1 MEITKHLFR
10 SKLSLSIPYC
20 SKILLC
26 YLKPAFNGLPLFL
39 LGFQFNLMMMHVQSK
54 THKTIFWQMYSW
66 QLIIIVRCIIVMH
79 NIISYCDI
87 TKRNSLSWWVKPQ
100 KLREHFTKKTL
111 SYSEWNSIF
120 IFGISKKRGQ
130 PHEGKFWNFL
140 LGKNDFVNRILGW
153 KICLC
158 N

>member
-10 SKLSLSIPYC
+10 SKLSFSIPYC

-26 YLKPAFNGLPLFL
+26 YLKPAFNCLLLFF

-54 THKTIFWQMYSW
+54 AHKTIFWQMGNNKLLLW
-66 QLIIIVRCIIVMH
+66 DAIVMH

-87 TKRNSLSWWVKPQ
+87 TKRNFLSPGGSNGKNYMNTLLKKLFHAVKGTVSLF
-100 KLREHFTKKTL
+100 L
-111 SYSEWNSIF
+111 
-120 IFGISKKRGQ
+120 GISKKRGQ

-140 LGKNDFVNRILGW
+140 LGKNNFVNRIFGW